1 MRLEDHLVAG
11 LRLESDAEQ
20 EVVEHLLV
28 RVRGVRALGL
38 ADKVEVQVRVDRRR
52 VIDRARRRAAKVP
65 DDAPGVRDEAG
76 LAEGEWF
83 WAGGEDFIENLVVR
97 GAPVVVV
104 APERLVPE
112 SEAELGPQG
121 RGGRNLALWEGADGG
136 ERARDA
142 EEESAYVRGVG
153 GAPVVDVADE
163 DGDHLVHGCGVAF
176 GDLVE

>member
-1 MRLEDHLVAG
+1 MPGGERWVFEALEEAFVPEAAELLVHVLVPEGQGGEVRLEDHLVAG

-20 EVVEHLLV
+20 EVVEHFLV

-83 WAGGEDFIENLVVR
+83 WAGGEDFIENLVV
-97 GAPVVVV
+97 
-104 APERLVPE
+104 
-112 SEAELGPQG
+112 
-121 RGGRNLALWEGADGG
+121 
-136 ERARDA
+136 
-142 EEESAYVRGVG
+142 
-153 GAPVVDVADE
+153 
-163 DGDHLVHGCGVAF
+163 
-176 GDLVE
+176 